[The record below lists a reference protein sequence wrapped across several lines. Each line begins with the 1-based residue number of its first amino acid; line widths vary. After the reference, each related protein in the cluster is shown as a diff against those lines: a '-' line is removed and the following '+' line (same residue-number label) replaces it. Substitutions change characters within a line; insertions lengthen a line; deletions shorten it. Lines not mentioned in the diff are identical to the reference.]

1 MRGRIGPTMALAVLL
16 VAAAACGCG
25 GGGGGDGNE
34 GDEAATAASTTT
46 TAPADETTSTVGAN
60 ETTTTTGGT
69 TATTAAGAASRE
81 CPQVGSVPSDAI
93 TAPVVDVD
101 GDGEQDEVWFSSQG
115 TPRMGIA
122 TASGTVV
129 GATIH
134 SGKAPR
140 AAVVVNADQ
149 RGPVEMIPV
158 TDGTAFLLVFQNCD
172 LVPVIGPDG
181 LPYAFDLGFRG
192 NGTGVTC
199 TDADGDGRRD
209 LVGVNFVE
217 NGDGT
222 AKLSRTVIELDGTT
236 ASHGHHDERTVP
248 GHDQDPEA
256 ADQYIGVHCGPEA
269 LTPDMIGG

>member
-1 MRGRIGPTMALAVLL
+1 MALVVLL
-16 VAAAACGCG
+16 VAAAACGD
-25 GGGGGDGNE
+25 GGGGGDGKE

-46 TAPADETTSTVGAN
+46 EAPADA
-60 ETTTTTGGT
+60 TTTTAATTG
-69 TATTAAGAASRE
+69 TTAAGTTGASGATSRE
-81 CPQVGSVPSDAI
+81 CPQVGSVPADAI

-101 GDGEQDEVWFSSQG
+101 GDGERDEVWFSGEG

-134 SGKAPR
+134 SGKAPQ
-140 AAVVVNADQ
+140 AAVVVNADE
-149 RGPVEMIPV
+149 RGPVEMFAA
-158 TDGTAFLLVFQNCD
+158 TGAEAFLLIFQNCD

-181 LPYAFDLGFRG
+181 LPYSFDLGYRG

-209 LVGVNFVE
+209 LVGVNFVD

-222 AKLSRTVIELDGTT
+222 AKLSRTVIELDGAT
-236 ASHGHHDERTVP
+236 ATHGHHDERTVP
-248 GHDQDPEA
+248 GHEQDPEN
-256 ADQYIGVHCGPEA
+256 ADHYIGVHCGPEA
-269 LTPDMIGG
+269 LTPEMIGG